1 MTEFGPQSKAQAQ
14 QSLPLDLSTKKL
26 FLSSHANPDQQWL
39 IYWNSS
45 IQPIISGCK
54 KMSEN
59 TLKGKKM
66 QREESERASVTGM
79 LELKPSKPETVN

>member
-54 KMSEN
+54 KMSES
-59 TLKGKKM
+59 TLKVKKM
-66 QREESERASVTGM
+66 QREEQKGQA
-79 LELKPSKPETVN
+79 